1 MLLGHLLKSVRRN
14 YKSIPING
22 ISFDSRKVNKGD
34 IFLQLKEKKFLEMNI
49 LKKLYIEVHQLL
61 LVIKIKIINFQK
73 RLY

>member
-34 IFLQLKEKKFLEMNI
+34 IFFAIQGKKT
-49 LKKLYIEVHQLL
+49 YG
-61 LVIKIKIINFQK
+61 INFIK
-73 RLY
+73 EA